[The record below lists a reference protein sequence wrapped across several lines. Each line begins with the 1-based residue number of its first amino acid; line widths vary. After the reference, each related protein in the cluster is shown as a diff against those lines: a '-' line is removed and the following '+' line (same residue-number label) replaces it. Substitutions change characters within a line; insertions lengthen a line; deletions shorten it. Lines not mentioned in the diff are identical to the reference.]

1 MATLRRAG
9 AARPVPRL
17 SIGAHRVRP
26 TAHAWA
32 QPPAGVFM
40 SNRISN
46 PRAVSYA
53 MLELVPA
60 LLLAAC
66 GGSGDSASSSQ
77 DARASQAPSD
87 RTVKDSANGMADI
100 ERHNCDMATA
110 ERRGG
115 R

>member
-53 MLELVPA
+53 MLALVPA

-66 GGSGDSASSSQ
+66 GGSGDSASSAP
-77 DARASQAPSD
+77 DARRRQAASARPV
-87 RTVKDSANGMADI
+87 TDSAHAAAALAAKP
-100 ERHNCDMATA
+100 R
-110 ERRGG
+110 
-115 R
+115 

>member
-9 AARPVPRL
+9 AARPVLRL

-53 MLELVPA
+53 MLPLVPA

-66 GGSGDSASSSQ
+66 GGSGASASSSQ
-77 DARASQAPSD
+77 DARASQAAAARPL
-87 RTVKDSANGMADI
+87 TDSAHVDAAN
-100 ERHNCDMATA
+100 ER
-110 ERRGG
+110 G
-115 R
+115 RAR